1 MWESGGKTP
10 LLTEEEKPLVLVAP
24 IIFNI
29 SRDFGKEW
37 IKDLINCESSWFFN
51 KIFLLISDNTSNFNQ
66 IIVNR
71 KIT

>member
-29 SRDFGKEW
+29 SRDFGKE
-37 IKDLINCESSWFFN
+37 
-51 KIFLLISDNTSNFNQ
+51 
-66 IIVNR
+66 
-71 KIT
+71 